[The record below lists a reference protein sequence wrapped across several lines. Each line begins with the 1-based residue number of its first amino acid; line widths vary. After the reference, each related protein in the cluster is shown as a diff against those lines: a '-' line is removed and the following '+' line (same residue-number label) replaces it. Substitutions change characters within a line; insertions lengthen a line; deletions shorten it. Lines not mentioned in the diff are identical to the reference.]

1 LYLGNEEEAVTHDR
15 RILKNAELEHTG
27 KREYLRTPKWNTS
40 ETEKRGICEKVHI
53 GSTKRNTWVPVWYL
67 SVCSVH
73 REEQR
78 CHCPPRCRE
87 TPTGIRTAG

>member
-67 SVCSVH
+67 SVCSVQPL
-73 REEQR
+73 RTVGELVS
-78 CHCPPRCRE
+78 CC
-87 TPTGIRTAG
+87 TGTSS